1 MLSPKMLAALNSQIN
16 AEYYSAYLYLSM
28 AAYAESINL
37 KGLANWFRIQ
47 MQEEMVHA
55 LRFFDF
61 VNSRRGRVELKPV
74 EGPPTKWDSPLAV
87 FEATMKHE
95 QHVTGLI
102 NNLVNQSA
110 EENDFA
116 THAFLQWFVNEQV
129 EEEAT
134 ADQIIQQLRMIQNA
148 PAGLFML
155 DRELAQRTFTPPAAA
170 AT

>member
-1 MLSPKMLAALNSQIN
+1 MLSPKMLAALNAQIN

-74 EGPPTKWDSPLAV
+74 EGPPTKWDSPSLC
-87 FEATMKHE
+87 
-95 QHVTGLI
+95 
-102 NNLVNQSA
+102 
-110 EENDFA
+110 
-116 THAFLQWFVNEQV
+116 
-129 EEEAT
+129 
-134 ADQIIQQLRMIQNA
+134 LR
-148 PAGLFML
+148 P
-155 DRELAQRTFTPPAAA
+155 R
-170 AT
+170 